1 NRESGIGNRE
11 SGIGNRK
18 SVHLPDGA
26 RTGYRSQRGF
36 VGVSFPVGQ
45 MRRLTDVRC
54 ADPMLQIAN
63 GTRCTCCDF
72 MTGDV
77 TSGHAQP

>member
-1 NRESGIGNRE
+1 ML
-11 SGIGNRK
+11 
-18 SVHLPDGA
+18 LPDGA

-36 VGVSFPVGQ
+36 VRVSLPVGQ
-45 MRRLTDVRC
+45 TRRLTDARW

-72 MTGDV
+72 MTSGV